1 VQVDLYERIWMWMA
15 AVVIA
20 LFLGAIVFA
29 AGSAAIQPPSHMET
43 IDPTTVLDDPEF
55 GNPGV
60 EIRDDGRVVV
70 SMVAEQ
76 FFFSPDP
83 VEVPAGRPVT
93 FRITSADVI
102 HGFEVVGTNAN
113 VMVIPGYVSQLT
125 VTFDEPGEHLI
136 LCHEYCGLLHH
147 EMVGR
152 LIVQEDDASPEA
164 SS

>member
-29 AGSAAIQPPSHMET
+29 AGSAAIQPPSHLET
-43 IDPTTVLDDPEF
+43 VDPTTLLDHPEF
-55 GNPGV
+55 GDPGV

-70 SMVAEQ
+70 SMVAET

-83 VEVPAGRPVT
+83 VEIPAGRPVT
-93 FRITSADVI
+93 FRITSPDVI
-102 HGFEVVGTNAN
+102 HGLEVVGTNAN
-113 VMVIPGYVSQLT
+113 AMVIPGYVSQFTL
-125 VTFDEPGEHLI
+125 TFDEPGEYLI

-152 LIVQEDDASPEA
+152 LIVQAEDETGEV